1 MDLLE
6 RVGEGTFREDLYY
19 RLQVVTIHTPPLRER
34 REDLQ
39 DLVPAL
45 LTRINR
51 EMQTQVNRVAVDV
64 MNALHAYD
72 WPGNIRELENVLRK
86 AVALCPGDTITQDLI
101 PKPIS
106 GEGGAPKEDDRPLSE
121 WSLRDIEGAH
131 IARVLE
137 GTHWHRGRA
146 CEILGISRPR
156 LRRLINQYG
165 LTPPAGIVENNT
177 DTFANGDE
185 E

>member
-1 MDLLE
+1 MT
-6 RVGEGTFREDLYY
+6 V
-19 RLQVVTIHTPPLRER
+19 HAPPLRER

-45 LTRINR
+45 LARINR
-51 EMQTQVNRVAVDV
+51 EMQTKVNRVAMDV
-64 MNALHAYD
+64 MDALHAYD

-101 PKPIS
+101 PKTMRQ
-106 GEGGAPKEDDRPLSE
+106 ERGAPGHDDRPLSQR
-121 WSLRDIEGAH
+121 SLRDMEQAH
-131 IARVLE
+131 IARVLA

-156 LRRLINQYG
+156 LRRLMSQYG
-165 LTPPAGIVENNT
+165 LTAPVGIAEHDT
-177 DTFANGDE
+177 DTFEEDRQDE
-185 E
+185 